1 MIAGGVRDVGSWVC
15 SGLRCVDDDRCGGCS
30 AAASHG
36 IAMIDFDEIGLHD
49 LLELEAD
56 GRHIEAAGWYHV
68 EWINSGWGEHHP
80 EVELLG
86 SHKQPRTLREC
97 DAPLIRRHI
106 RAGGIPKA
114 IEALE
119 RLYKEASEIE
129 ACGSGM
135 FHVNVMGDASD
146 ALRAVRG
153 ENDSSISN

>member
-1 MIAGGVRDVGSWVC
+1 
-15 SGLRCVDDDRCGGCS
+15 
-30 AAASHG
+30 
-36 IAMIDFDEIGLHD
+36 MIDFDAIGLHD
-49 LLELEAD
+49 LVELEAD
-56 GRHIEAAGWYHV
+56 GRHIEVAGWYHV

-153 ENDSSISN
+153 GASTR